1 MLVFEFRAYAK
12 SAQFVAIDEAI
23 RATQFIRNKCIR
35 FWMDNPKVGKYEL
48 SKQCA
53 ILAAEFPFANN
64 LNSMAR
70 QAAAERAWAA
80 ISRFYDNCKKRLA
93 PVGFPDAKSGCAPDG
108 FPVQKSAPSS
118 ETRQKISGLKAKS
131 AVLGFPQVEH
141 LFKTGF
147 PSFQKDNR
155 SVEYKTTGWKLAE
168 DRKSI
173 TITDKIG
180 IGKLRLKGTR
190 DLNFYQPDQIKR
202 VRLVKRA
209 DGYYVQFCISVDRE
223 ETILP
228 TKNTVG
234 LDMGLNHFYTDSSGE
249 QVENPRFYRK
259 AEKSMKRSQRL
270 VSRKKKSSSNRRKA
284 RVKLSKIHLKISR
297 QRKDHAIKLAR
308 CVVQSN
314 DLIAYENLSVK
325 NMARNH
331 CLAKSISDAGWYQFR
346 VWLEYFGKV
355 FGRAT
360 VAVNPAYTSQEC
372 SSCGVIVKKS
382 LSTRTHVCQCG
393 CVLDRDENAAINILN
408 KGLSTVGHTGRSALD
423 ADNAWGDTPSTLA
436 GENLSGQGMSRSQ
449 ESPV

>member
-23 RATQFIRNKCIR
+23 RATQFIRNKCVR
-35 FWMDNPKVGKYEL
+35 YWMENPKVSKYDL
-48 SKQCA
+48 NKQCA

-70 QAAAERAWAA
+70 QSAAERAWAA
-80 ISRFYDNCKKRLA
+80 ISRFYDNCKQRLV
-93 PVGFPDAKSGCAPDG
+93 PVGEPDAKSGCAPVGSPDHG
-108 FPVQKSAPSS
+108 SAPSRQ
-118 ETRQKISGLKAKS
+118 TRQKVSGLK
-131 AVLGFPQVEH
+131 
-141 LFKTGF
+141 GF

-155 SVEYKTTGWKLAE
+155 SVEYKTTGWKLAF

-173 TITDKIG
+173 AITDKIG
-180 IGKLRLKGTR
+180 IGKLKLKGTR

-223 ETILP
+223 EVISPAKSTI
-228 TKNTVG
+228 G
-234 LDMGLNHFYTDSSGE
+234 LDMGLNHFYTDSNGE
-249 QVENPRFYRK
+249 QVENPRFYRQ
-259 AEKSMKRSQRL
+259 AEKNMKRSQRL
-270 VSRKKKSSSNRRKA
+270 VSRKVKGSSNRRKA
-284 RVKLSKIHLKISR
+284 RVKLARVHLKISR

-308 CVVQSN
+308 CVIQSN
-314 DLIAYENLSVK
+314 DLVAYEDLRVK
-325 NMARNH
+325 NMVINH

-423 ADNAWGDTPSTLA
+423 CWAGHPTGRVTRPVPSADNAQGDSSSTIA
-436 GENLSGQGMSRSQ
+436 GANL
-449 ESPV
+449 

>member
-1 MLVFEFRAYAK
+1 MLVFEFKASAK
-12 SAQFVAIDEAI
+12 SVQFVAIDKAI

-35 FWMDNPKVGKYEL
+35 YWMDNPKVSKYDL
-48 SKQCA
+48 NKQCT
-53 ILAAEFPFANN
+53 ILAAQFPFANN

-70 QAAAERAWAA
+70 QSAAERAWAT
-80 ISRFYDNCKKRLA
+80 ISRFYDNCKKKV
-93 PVGFPDAKSGCAPDG
+93 VGFK
-108 FPVQKSAPSS
+108 
-118 ETRQKISGLKAKS
+118 
-131 AVLGFPQVEH
+131 
-141 LFKTGF
+141 GF

-155 SVEYKTTGWKLAE
+155 SVEYKTTGWKLAF

-180 IGKLRLKGTR
+180 IGKLKLKGTR

-209 DGYYVQFCISVDRE
+209 NGYYVQFCISVDRE
-223 ETILP
+223 EVISP
-228 TKNTVG
+228 TKSTIG
-234 LDMGLNHFYTDSSGE
+234 LDMGLNHFYTDSNGE
-249 QVENPRFYRK
+249 QVENPRFYRQ

-270 VSRKKKSSSNRRKA
+270 VSRKTKGSSNRRKA
-284 RVKLSKIHLKISR
+284 RIKLSKIHLKISR

-325 NMARNH
+325 NMVKNH

-346 VWLEYFGKV
+346 VWLEYFGKI

-423 ADNAWGDTPSTLA
+423 TSAMLSASAGNAWGDSISTSV
-436 GENLSGQGMSRSQ
+436 GENLLEQI
-449 ESPV
+449 ES